1 MTDEYLTTIDEARH
15 RPVRDRT
22 NPVPSTEAVG
32 DPDAHSTSADGQA
45 GAAAGVVLGS
55 AVAGPIGTIVGA
67 VVGGIAGTAGERAD
81 LAGPAARDTAR
92 RASQLR
98 RHAEA
103 R

>member
-22 NPVPSTEAVG
+22 ESGAIDRGVG

-45 GAAAGVVLGS
+45 GAAAGAVVGS
-55 AVAGPIGTIVGA
+55 AVAGPLGTVVGA

-81 LAGPAARDTAR
+81 QRAAVGSRHGGAEIPNCVDT
-92 RASQLR
+92 
-98 RHAEA
+98 
-103 R
+103 